1 MAWRGKARH
10 GEAMQSRAILGSPF
24 SFGERDVTSMV
35 ELHDGG
41 IFDMLDK
48 LPAEIHS
55 KAIRPAAQAGAQVLY
70 DEVRM
75 RVPQSAEGVAH
86 MFKNKSGGRYLYY
99 SGDLKKA
106 IYQKHSPESSVNGAH
121 VYHVSWRKTGPGA
134 VPYGYMVEYGTAK
147 WKGKPFLRPAYE
159 AKKQAALD
167 AADKVLGEK
176 LNEVLNGL

>member
-41 IFDMLDK
+41 IFAMLDQ
-48 LPAEIHS
+48 LPGAIQA

-70 DEVRM
+70 DEVKM
-75 RVPQSAEGVAH
+75 RAPMSSAPH
-86 MFKNKSGGRYLYY
+86 KSGKQTY
-99 SGDLKKA
+99 SPGNLKAA
-106 IYQKHSPESSVNGAH
+106 IYQAYSPESSQDGAH
-121 VYHVSWRKTGPGA
+121 VYHVSWNKQKA
-134 VPYGYMVEYGTAK
+134 FYGQFIEYGTVKMAAR
-147 WKGKPFLRPAYE
+147 PFLRPAYD

-167 AADKVLGEK
+167 AAEKVLGQK
-176 LNEVLNGL
+176 LDEVLNGL